1 MSDLPGVV
9 RLRDRREAMTL
20 RTILG
25 AARRLFAEHGYAR
38 TSIRLIATEAGV
50 APQTIYAHF
59 GSKAGVLLGLVD
71 LMDEQAG
78 LPELMAESA
87 QRTDP
92 VELLGLIARASRQ
105 VRERC
110 GDIVS
115 MLGSGAA
122 VDPQIAATRAEGAR
136 RNRLG
141 IEMIIERI
149 RAAGHDVAPRATDI
163 AVALTSA
170 DLHDSLV
177 VESGWTHEEYETWLA
192 RTLVAAV
199 LIGEETRAS
208 NVDHAGGRRGHPG
221 DG

>member
-20 RTILG
+20 RTILT
-25 AARRLFAEHGYAR
+25 AARGLFAVNGYAR
-38 TSIRLIATEAGV
+38 TSIRQIATEAGV
-50 APQTIYAHF
+50 VPQTIYAHF

-87 QRTDP
+87 ERTDP

-122 VDPQIAATRAEGAR
+122 VDPQIAATQAEGAR
-136 RNRLG
+136 RNRIG
-141 IEMIIERI
+141 IEMIVERI
-149 RAAGHDVAPRATDI
+149 RASGQEVAFRAADI

-170 DLHDSLV
+170 GIHDSLV
-177 VESGWTHEEYETWLA
+177 GESGWTHDEYEAWLA
-192 RTLVAAV
+192 HTLVEAV
-199 LIGEETRAS
+199 LVGEGSIAS
-208 NVDHAGGRRGHPG
+208 AGTPRQ
-221 DG
+221 